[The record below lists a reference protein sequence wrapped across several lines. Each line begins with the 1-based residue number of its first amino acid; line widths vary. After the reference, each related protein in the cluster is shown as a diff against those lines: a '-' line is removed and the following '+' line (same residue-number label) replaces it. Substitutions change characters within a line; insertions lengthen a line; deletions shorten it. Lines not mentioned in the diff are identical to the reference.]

1 MNNIISSMIKNDN
14 NLPPHLKENHIK
26 EIIQE
31 LTLYILSKSDFFN
44 HAAFYGGTALRIFHK
59 LDRFSEDLDFSL
71 KSKNFV
77 FDINKYINLLKNE
90 FASFGLLLD
99 IEVKEKNIKSNIK
112 SAFIKAN
119 TKHLILS
126 FYNSDENISNNA
138 KTKIKLEIDTYPPDY
153 ANFET
158 KYLLKPLPFE
168 VSIYDLPSLFA
179 GKIHAILCR
188 LWKNRI
194 KGRDLYDYVFYLS
207 NKVEPNLL
215 HLKARLIDSNY
226 LKPND
231 EFDKKI
237 LSDMLI
243 KHFSNMDIES
253 AKKDVAPFIPDDSKI
268 SIWSND
274 FFVSITKDYFQGY
287 GKNLK
292 M

>member
-1 MNNIISSMIKNDN
+1 MNSIISSMIKNDN
-14 NLPPHLKENHIK
+14 DLSPHLKENHIK

-44 HAAFYGGTALRIFHK
+44 HAAFYGGTALRIFHN

-71 KSKNFV
+71 KSKNCT
-77 FDINKYINLLKNE
+77 FDINKYINLLENE
-90 FASFGLLLD
+90 FASFGLSLD
-99 IEVKEKNIKSNIK
+99 IEIKEKNIESNIK

-119 TKHLILS
+119 TKHLILA
-126 FYNSDENISNNA
+126 FYNSDEKISDNA
-138 KTKIKLEIDTYPPDY
+138 KTKIKLEIDTNPPDY

-207 NKVEPNLL
+207 NKVEPNFL

-231 EFDKKI
+231 EFDKKV
-237 LSDMLI
+237 LSDILV
-243 KHFSNMDIES
+243 KHFSNVDIES
-253 AKKDVAPFIPDDSKI
+253 AKKDVTPFIPDDSKM

-274 FFVSITKDYFQGY
+274 FFVSITKDYF
-287 GKNLK
+287 N
-292 M
+292 

>member
-1 MNNIISSMIKNDN
+1 MNNIIDTMIKNDN
-14 NLPPHLKENHIK
+14 DLSPHLKENRIK

-71 KSKNFV
+71 KSKNCD
-77 FDINKYINLLKNE
+77 FDINKYIILLKNE
-90 FASFGLLLD
+90 FASFGLSLD
-99 IEVKEKNIKSNIK
+99 IEIKEKNIESNIK

-119 TKHLILS
+119 TKHLILA
-126 FYNSDENISNNA
+126 FYNSDEKISNNA
-138 KTKIKLEIDTYPPDY
+138 KTKIKLELDTCPPDY
-153 ANFET
+153 ASFGT

-188 LWKNRI
+188 LWKNRT

-226 LKPND
+226 LQPND
-231 EFDKKI
+231 EFDKKK

-243 KHFSNMDIES
+243 KHFSNMDLES
-253 AKKDVAPFIPDDSKI
+253 AKKDVAPFILDDSKI

-274 FFVSITKDYFQGY
+274 FFVSITKDYF
-287 GKNLK
+287 N
-292 M
+292 

>member
-1 MNNIISSMIKNDN
+1 MIY
-14 NLPPHLKENHIK
+14 PPHLKENRIK

-44 HAAFYGGTALRIFHK
+44 HVAFYGGTALRIFHS

-71 KSKNFV
+71 KSKDYV

-90 FASFGLLLD
+90 FSSFGLSLD
-99 IEVKEKNIKSNIK
+99 IEVKEKTIESNIK

-119 TKHLILS
+119 TKHLILA
-126 FYNSDENISNNA
+126 FYNSDEKISSAA
-138 KTKIKLEIDTYPPDY
+138 KTKIKLEIDTCPPDY
-153 ANFET
+153 AICET

-188 LWKNRI
+188 LWRNHI

-207 NKVEPNLL
+207 NKIKPNYL

-226 LKPND
+226 LQPND
-231 EFDKKI
+231 KFDKKV

-253 AKKDVAPFIPDDSKI
+253 AKKDVTPFIPDDRKI

-274 FFVSITKDYFQGY
+274 FFVSITKDYF
-287 GKNLK
+287 N
-292 M
+292 